1 MFICQPEPSLA
12 HAEEAGQHCVE
23 LKSSVWCSHGSP
35 FINTVIVFAR
45 HQTPFRLGLPGGFAR
60 SASVSSV
67 LSVSQLTP
75 SANQFQLLGSYLC
88 CIV

>member
-1 MFICQPEPSLA
+1 MFICQPKPSLA
-12 HAEEAGQHCVE
+12 HAEEAGQHCGE
-23 LKSSVWCSHGSP
+23 LKSSVWYSHGSP

-45 HQTPFRLGLPGGFAR
+45 PSTPFRLGLPGGFAR
-60 SASVSSV
+60 SSSV
-67 LSVSQLTP
+67 LSALSVSQLTP